1 MSQTAMTIRL
11 EEETKKEF
19 SKLCAEF
26 GLSVNAAINVFI
38 KAVINSG
45 EIPFRIGRK
54 SNDRITAN
62 ALASWASIRQ
72 HAEQSTSA
80 ELTLD
85 EINEEIRL
93 AREEREKKIAL

>member
-1 MSQTAMTIRL
+1 MTVRID
-11 EEETKKEF
+11 ESTKTEF
-19 SKLCAEF
+19 TKLCDEF

-45 EIPFRIGRK
+45 EIPFKIKKKDKDVVTR
-54 SNDRITAN
+54 N
-62 ALASWASIRQ
+62 ALASWAAIRQ
-72 HAEQSTSA
+72 RAEANPSP

-93 AREEREKKIAL
+93 AREEHG